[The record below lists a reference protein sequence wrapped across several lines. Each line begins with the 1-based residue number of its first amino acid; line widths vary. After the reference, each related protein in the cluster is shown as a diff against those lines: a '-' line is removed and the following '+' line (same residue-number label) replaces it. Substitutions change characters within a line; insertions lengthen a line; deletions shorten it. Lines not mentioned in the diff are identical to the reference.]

1 MSICVNNTTNNSLQ
15 LGVYLDSLK
24 DSQTCK
30 ESDCKNPLP
39 DDLYNSK
46 IQPVID
52 IMQGLSQDD
61 INSFKKSLGLCNGG
75 GSSPSH
81 GGGNGGGSSPSH
93 GGGNGGGNGGG
104 SNPSH
109 GGGNGGGNGGGSS
122 PSHGGGSNP
131 SHGGG
136 NGRKKLTSGDIAGIV
151 IGSIAGIIL
160 IILLSLLVI
169 RKIKK

>member
-61 INSFKKSLGLCNGG
+61 INSFKKSLGLCNGS
-75 GSSPSH
+75 GSSPSR
-81 GGGNGGGSSPSH
+81 GGNH
-93 GGGNGGGNGGG
+93 GGGNGGG

-109 GGGNGGGNGGGSS
+109 GGGNGGS
-122 PSHGGGSNP
+122 PGP

>member
-1 MSICVNNTTNNSLQ
+1 MSICVNNTRNDSLQ

-61 INSFKKSLGLCNGG
+61 INSFKKSLGLCNGS
-75 GSSPSH
+75 GSSPSS
-81 GGGNGGGSSPSH
+81 GGNH
-93 GGGNGGGNGGG
+93 GGGNGGG

-109 GGGNGGGNGGGSS
+109 GGGNGGGSN
-122 PSHGGGSNP
+122 PSHGGGNGGGSNPSHGGGNGGGPGP